1 MKEEVMIPGEVIIKN
16 KEIVL
21 NEGLEVRTITVRNE
35 GDRPIQVGSHIHFFE
50 VNKFMKFERE
60 KAYGFRLDIA
70 SGTAVRF
77 EPGEEK
83 EVQLVSLAGNK
94 IVKGINNLTDG
105 QVNTAT
111 VKGSLLKAELKG
123 F

>member
-1 MKEEVMIPGEVIIKN
+1 MIPGEVMIKN

-21 NEGLEVRTITVRNE
+21 NEGLEVRIITVKNE

-50 VNKFMKFERE
+50 VNKFMKFDRE
-60 KAYGFRLDIA
+60 KTFGFRLDIA

-77 EPGEEK
+77 EPGESK

-105 QVNTAT
+105 QVNTVAL
-111 VKGSLLKAELKG
+111 KGSLLKAELKG

>member
-1 MKEEVMIPGEVIIKN
+1 MIPGEVIIKN

-21 NEGLEVRTITVRNE
+21 NEGLEVKTIPVKNE

-50 VNKFMKFERE
+50 INKFMKFDRE
-60 KAYGFRLDIA
+60 KAFGFRLDIA

-77 EPGEEK
+77 EPGESK

-94 IVKGINNLTDG
+94 IVKGINNLTDS
-105 QVNTAT
+105 QVNTVT
-111 VKGSLLKAELKG
+111 LKGSLLKAELKG

>member
-1 MKEEVMIPGEVIIKN
+1 MIPGEVIIKN